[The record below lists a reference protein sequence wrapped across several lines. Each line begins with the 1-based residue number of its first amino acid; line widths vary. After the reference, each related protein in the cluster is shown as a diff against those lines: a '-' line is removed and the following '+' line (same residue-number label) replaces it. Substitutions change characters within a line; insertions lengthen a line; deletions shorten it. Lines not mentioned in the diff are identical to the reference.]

1 MSNHPIEYEMII
13 RFNKDGVT
21 VKFTG
26 ETVEFSNI
34 PDSPV
39 RPKHLRIVSDIHK
52 LMREFIRDN

>member
-1 MSNHPIEYEMII
+1 MII